1 MNKNKKIILSLV
13 LIVTLVIGLGVGIK
27 LNNKKYEDKKQDVVE
42 SHMEIRPDEKFDV
55 EIIKIKNKKMV
66 VYYDYIEFDDMDWL
80 YESYKYL
87 SNDYSDMFYTYQ
99 NEKDVDVV
107 HVYLSKDLTIHFIS
121 MNGINVYENGDIKE
135 GNEYYEEIYNTIF
148 EKTLGGKIKEL

>member
-1 MNKNKKIILSLV
+1 
-13 LIVTLVIGLGVGIK
+13 
-27 LNNKKYEDKKQDVVE
+27 
-42 SHMEIRPDEKFDV
+42 MEIRPDEKFDV

-66 VYYDYIEFDDMDWL
+66 VYYDYIEFDDMGWL

-99 NEKDVDVV
+99 NEKNIDIA
-107 HVYLSKDLTIHFIS
+107 HVYLSEDLTIHFIS
-121 MNGINVYENGDIKE
+121 MNGINVYENGDLKE

-148 EKTLGGKIKEL
+148 EKALGGKIKEL

>member
-66 VYYDYIEFDDMDWL
+66 VYYDYIEFDDMGWL

-107 HVYLSKDLTIHFIS
+107 HVYLSKD
-121 MNGINVYENGDIKE
+121 
-135 GNEYYEEIYNTIF
+135 
-148 EKTLGGKIKEL
+148 